1 MQLVMNPSQF
11 DVMLT
16 PNLYGNIITN
26 VAAGLV
32 GGPGLT
38 PGANAGDGMALFE
51 VGARHAAHDIAGMNK
66 ANPTGLILS
75 SIMMLRYLELHEY
88 AKRIEKAVQ
97 GVLKEGKVLTKDIGG
112 NATTKEFTQAVIT
125 NL

>member
-1 MQLVMNPSQF
+1 MNPSQF

-38 PGANAGDGMALFE
+38 PGANVGDG
-51 VGARHAAHDIAGMNK
+51 IA
-66 ANPTGLILS
+66 
-75 SIMMLRYLELHEY
+75 SIHY
-88 AKRIEKAVQ
+88 
-97 GVLKEGKVLTKDIGG
+97 
-112 NATTKEFTQAVIT
+112 
-125 NL
+125 